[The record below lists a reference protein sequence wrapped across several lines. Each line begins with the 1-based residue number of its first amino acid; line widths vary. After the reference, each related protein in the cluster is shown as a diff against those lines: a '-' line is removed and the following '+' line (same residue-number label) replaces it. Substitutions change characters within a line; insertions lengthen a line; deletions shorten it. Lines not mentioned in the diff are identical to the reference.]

1 MSGDGKSKAAFKYFT
16 TRHPKCP
23 IFARKELGVALIRI
37 PDDITDYESGRKMQA
52 FRTNRNR
59 ATKAGY
65 VFQLVKPL
73 YYIDDIMDVNS
84 SMQVRQERSMSES
97 YMDRRQ
103 VEMSW
108 QDVETIPAVLDAAG
122 VLVAYADISF
132 CGEVAVISRI
142 LGYGEYLDNGIMYL
156 LVDGIMRLVIERK
169 SKYGQ
174 PEWLMYDTL
183 LGAKEGLRYFK
194 ERLGFQPYRVKWL
207 WKETPD

>member
-1 MSGDGKSKAAFKYFT
+1 
-16 TRHPKCP
+16 
-23 IFARKELGVALIRI
+23 
-37 PDDITDYESGRKMQA
+37 
-52 FRTNRNR
+52 
-59 ATKAGY
+59 
-65 VFQLVKPL
+65 
-73 YYIDDIMDVNS
+73 
-84 SMQVRQERSMSES
+84 
-97 YMDRRQ
+97 MDRRQ

-174 PEWLMYDTL
+174 PEWPMYDTL

-194 ERLGFQPYRVKWL
+194 ERLGFEPYSVKSL